1 MTKPRR
7 SSRTS
12 KARRRPAIHV
22 AIFDLDDTLYDC
34 YRQRVRVA
42 HRHAAEA
49 MARAGLPGTPEQIF
63 KLRMR
68 AYRQDPQLR
77 HIDKYVLDHY
87 GIADGAAIAT
97 AARDAFF
104 SCPVGKLRLFRSS
117 RRLLRELHRRGVRVF
132 VVSYGDPE
140 VQRAKFASLGLDK
153 EPAIEGAYFAD
164 RGKALTKDA
173 AFQQIL
179 KRTGADANHV
189 LVVGDRCSSEIKA
202 GNSLGMHTVRM
213 LGGEFAKLGPAS
225 REEEPDFEVRKLEEL
240 LKLPFQLGAV

>member
-1 MTKPRR
+1 MTKRSR

-49 MARAGLPGTPEQIF
+49 MARAGVPGTPAQIL

-68 AYRQDPQLR
+68 AYRQDPQLK

-87 GIADGAAIAT
+87 GISDGAAIAT

-104 SCPVGKLRLFRSS
+104 SCPVGKLRLFRGS
-117 RRLLRELHRRGVRVF
+117 RRVLRELHRRGVRVF
-132 VVSYGDPE
+132 VVSYGDPD

-153 EPAIEGAYFAD
+153 EPAIEAAYFAD
-164 RGKALTKDA
+164 RGKALTKDI

-179 KRTGADANHV
+179 NRTGVGAEHV
-189 LVVGDRCSSEIKA
+189 VVVGDRCSSEIKA
-202 GNSLGMHTVRM
+202 GNSLGMHTVRL
-213 LGGEFAKLGPAS
+213 LGGEFAKLGPTS
-225 REEEPDFEVRKLEEL
+225 REEAPDFEIENIGEVLR
-240 LKLPFQLGAV
+240 LPFVFGKG